1 MSYTQES
8 GYVYFIT
15 QKNQVTSPGHRCG
28 WKPLVKIGKTKNP
41 PTRRLLQAEQ
51 AFPNKTWLSGSF
63 KVEKAIYVENM
74 TQVED
79 LIHLMFEEYHE
90 YEKGYGK
97 EWYVYFPEKVD
108 ILLKL
113 LLNGSKT
120 NILWTEVE
128 EIPIEVEKIPI
139 EDKEIPIEVE
149 KIPIEETKE
158 TEPRAKTKKQI
169 KNERIRK
176 KRKMEKNF
184 KNQCIDHN
192 EANNYQWRVFKRK
205 VKSGLSEGTEQSS
218 YKPPKILFKNKKT
231 DGSRMS
237 LKDAMEMF
245 YSIKKE

>member
-74 TQVED
+74 KEVED
-79 LIHLMFEEYHE
+79 LIHLMFEEFHE
-90 YEKGYGK
+90 YEEGYGT

-120 NILWTEVE
+120 NHLWSEVDVVDSVVDPAVNEVPEEVTEG
-128 EIPIEVEKIPI
+128 
-139 EDKEIPIEVE
+139 
-149 KIPIEETKE
+149 ETKE
-158 TEPRAKTKKQI
+158 SEPCVKK
-169 KNERIRK
+169 KRK
-176 KRKMEKNF
+176 KRIINPFSEEDQETFKTQAKISPIRRDIWQKFVRDVNQNGKFRKNTTF
-184 KNQCIDHN
+184 
-192 EANNYQWRVFKRK
+192 R
-205 VKSGLSEGTEQSS
+205 
-218 YKPPKILFKNKKT
+218 PPKNVEYTGK
-231 DGSRMS
+231 RMG
-237 LKDAMEMF
+237 LAGAMIWQRDNM
-245 YSIKKE
+245 